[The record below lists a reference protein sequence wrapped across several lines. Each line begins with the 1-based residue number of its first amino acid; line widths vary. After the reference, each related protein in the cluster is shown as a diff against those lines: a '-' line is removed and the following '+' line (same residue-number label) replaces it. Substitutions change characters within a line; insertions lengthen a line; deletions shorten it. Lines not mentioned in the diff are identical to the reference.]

1 MLSTNEQLRG
11 FTLVE
16 LAITIIILGML
27 FAMGIPAF
35 RSLSQSQVLVGNTEN
50 IAAEFRMLRQRAL
63 SQSSD
68 QVLDFTANF
77 LNSDYHLNQPSGY
90 VYPLGKL
97 SPGITLYFG
106 TGTSSSFTLHRDGTI
121 DPAAMV
127 ILQNTRG
134 MRDTVS
140 VQVSGLVLTK

>member
-1 MLSTNEQLRG
+1 MLSTNQQLRG

-35 RSLSQSQVLVGNTEN
+35 RSISQSQVLVANTEN
-50 IAAEFRMLRQRAL
+50 VAAMFRMTRQRAL
-63 SQSSD
+63 SQSSG
-68 QVLDFTANF
+68 QVIHFSPGL
-77 LNSDYHLNQPSGY
+77 LGSDYHLHQPSGY
-90 VYPLGKL
+90 VYPLGKF
-97 SPGITLYFG
+97 SPGITNYLG
-106 TGTSSSFTLHRDGTI
+106 TGTSTTFTMLPDGTC
-121 DPAAMV
+121 DRSAMV

-140 VQVSGLVLTK
+140 VQMSGLILTK

>member
-1 MLSTNEQLRG
+1 MLSTNQQLRG

-35 RSLSQSQVLVGNTEN
+35 RSLSQSQLLVANTEN

-68 QVLDFTANF
+68 QVLHFTANF
-77 LNSDYHLNQPSGY
+77 LNSDYHLHQPSGY
-90 VYPLGKL
+90 IYPLGKL
-97 SPGITLYFG
+97 APGITLYAG
-106 TGTSSSFTLHRDGTI
+106 TGTSASFTMHRDGTI